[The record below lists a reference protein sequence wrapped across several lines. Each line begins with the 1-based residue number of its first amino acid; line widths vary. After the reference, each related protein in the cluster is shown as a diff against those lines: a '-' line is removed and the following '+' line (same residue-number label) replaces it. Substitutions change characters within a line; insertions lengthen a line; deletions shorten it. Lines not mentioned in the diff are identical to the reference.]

1 MLKHVL
7 GSRIGKVLQ
16 ISFRPISTNSLT
28 ISTVSMA
35 IESPWKDILINTSH
49 VLRQSILAKISGR
62 SIGNYYGTVY

>member
-35 IESPWKDILINTSH
+35 IESP
-49 VLRQSILAKISGR
+49 
-62 SIGNYYGTVY
+62 